1 MAQIVEEMVHRAQ
14 FEQFSQSS
22 LVPEEDNDHKKATLD
37 PENINLGQVDKTLEN
52 LLSKS
57 NNKNK
62 PKKFKDFLRLNNLPQ
77 EQEGNAITQLEVC
90 FSLLTDYR
98 KAHISRSKKCYLRI
112 MVVGNYLKI

>member
-22 LVPEEDNDHKKATLD
+22 LVPEEDNQHNKPTLD
-37 PENINLGQVDKTLEN
+37 PEITNLGQVDKTLEN

-90 FSLLTDYR
+90 LSLLTDFR
-98 KAHISRSKKCYLRI
+98 KVHISRLTKCYSRI
-112 MVVGNYLKI
+112 MVVGNSHKI